1 MDHAAV
7 DAVLVPA
14 DAQQEIMVAFP
25 VEDQLTVDFAVGVWI
40 FRILCEYPLDNGAI
54 GLYSGIH

>member
-14 DAQQEIMVAFP
+14 DAHQEIMVAFP
-25 VEDQLTVDFAVGVWI
+25 VEDQLTLDLPVGVWV
-40 FRILCEYPLDNGAI
+40 FRILGQYPFDDRAI
-54 GLYSGIH
+54 GL